1 MSKNEFFLN
10 QLDSDPLWNNFDERK
25 KRILPSKRKSCFLIT
40 INSNKS
46 LKGMTYEEAE
56 EFAQKYDAII
66 SEFVGTSDRLGVI
79 SKCIILQSVKSPQDF
94 VDVPFSKRIESI
106 ELEYCNE
113 IAPNTEKLHS
123 HIALII
129 TKRAISTKLNTS
141 YMKTWLQEK
150 FGYGIY
156 VNYRLHKNSEILA
169 LEYTKKTS
177 QLSR

>member
-1 MSKNEFFLN
+1 MSKNEIFLN
-10 QLDSDPLWNNFDERK
+10 QIDNDPLWKNFDERK
-25 KRILPSKRKSCFLIT
+25 KRILPPKRKSCFLIT

-56 EFAQKYDAII
+56 EFAQKYDTII
-66 SEFVGTSDRLGVI
+66 SEFIGTSNKLGVI

-94 VDVPFSKRIESI
+94 ADVPFSKRVESI

-129 TKRAISTKLNTS
+129 SKRALSTKLNTS

-156 VNYRLHKNSEILA
+156 VNYKLFKNGELLA
-169 LEYTKKTS
+169 TEYTKKTS
-177 QLSR
+177 NLSS